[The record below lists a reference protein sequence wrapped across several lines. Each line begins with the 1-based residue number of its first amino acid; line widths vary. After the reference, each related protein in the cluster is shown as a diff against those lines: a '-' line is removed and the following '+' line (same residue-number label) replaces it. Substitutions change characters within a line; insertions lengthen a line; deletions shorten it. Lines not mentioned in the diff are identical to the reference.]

1 MSSRGAAKKFIRAVQ
16 LQAQRLQKH
25 RLDFIN
31 ADRLRLALHGIV
43 CVGGTNCVE
52 KIMKAFVKVFCGRV
66 EADRDIGR
74 SACAK
79 LSRPS

>member
-1 MSSRGAAKKFIRAVQ
+1 MC
-16 LQAQRLQKH
+16 AQ
-25 RLDFIN
+25 
-31 ADRLRLALHGIV
+31 
-43 CVGGTNCVE
+43 

-79 LSRPS
+79 LSRSS